1 MNYYVETKLNR
12 KMRST
17 IYLSKEV
24 APIMIIK
31 NDYNGHLASKRHDPK
46 TNVKRY
52 WSILQTSYDGKEDTN
67 HHCE

>member
-1 MNYYVETKLNR
+1 
-12 KMRST
+12 
-17 IYLSKEV
+17 
-24 APIMIIK
+24 MIIK
-31 NDYNGHLASKRHDPK
+31 TDYNGHLASKCHDPK